1 MKPPK
6 KRRRPSPSSASADW
20 RDEMRA
26 MLDRLQDPAYVMQ
39 VIRRCQEEGL
49 IPKDKPA
56 KD

>member
-1 MKPPK
+1 
-6 KRRRPSPSSASADW
+6 
-20 RDEMRA
+20 MRA